1 MKRWQLIGIGLFT
14 ALSLLILNGIF
25 GNWHQTSLQQ
35 AAQAQSATNSAIS
48 LSGETYKENRFEVGI
63 LAGYQQ
69 KVVSGVPV
77 VESPDGN
84 LAYTVVV
91 KPQVNTQQLDSE
103 TLARIAID
111 EFEKGEGFQPGQFR
125 QSNAGEIALPWS
137 ASLTMGNNTQS
148 LSGEVL
154 ARQRGRNVLL
164 LLISAT
170 EAKAEDVPQVLQ
182 VLSNSLK

>member
-1 MKRWQLIGIGLFT
+1 MKRRRLIAIGLFT
-14 ALSLLILNGIF
+14 AISLLIFNSIV
-25 GNWHQTSLQQ
+25 GNWHQISLLEP
-35 AAQAQSATNSAIS
+35 AQAQSNTNSAIS
-48 LSGETYKENRFEVGI
+48 LSGETYKESRFEVGI
-63 LAGYQQ
+63 LEGYQQ

-103 TLARIAID
+103 ALARIAIE
-111 EFEKGEGFQPGQFR
+111 EFERGEGFQPGQFR
-125 QSNAGEIALPWS
+125 QSGAGEISLPWS
-137 ASLTMGNNTQS
+137 ATLTMGNNTQP

-170 EAKAEDVPQVLQ
+170 EAKAEDVPQVLR